1 MYKVFAAAIAGSALL
16 ASAATAQV
24 RSIGSN
30 PQGSLTYA
38 TASGI
43 AKVVSEDADL
53 RTRVVPQGGPVVTFP
68 LVNDGE
74 LDFAVGWSVVAAFAI
89 KGERSFKGRPQ
100 SNLRV
105 AAALFPLRLGFY
117 VRKDSGITQL
127 SQVKGMRTGTGFKK
141 IPIVG
146 ISMAG
151 MLATVGLSPDDMVG
165 VPVPNGVRMVDDFIA
180 GKIDTVGWAICNPA
194 CRKAHAA
201 VGGIRVLSLP
211 NTPKALAAMQAITP
225 GAYIDTIQPGRRFP
239 GVEGPTN
246 VMAGPLLLMA
256 STKTPD
262 SVVYEVVKAIA
273 ANKKKLIG
281 VHKAFG
287 GLNPKKL
294 NLDLGMSHHAGS
306 MKFFREKGM

>member
-1 MYKVFAAAIAGSALL
+1 MYKAIVAATAASALL
-16 ASAATAQV
+16 ASGASAQV

-43 AKVVSEDADL
+43 AKVASEDAGL
-53 RTRVVPQGGPVVTFP
+53 QTRVVPQGGPVITFP

-89 KGERSFKGRPQ
+89 KGQRSFKGRPQ

-117 VRKDSGITQL
+117 VRKDSGISKM
-127 SQVKGMRTGTGFKK
+127 SQIKGKRTGSGFKK

-151 MLATVGLSPDDMVG
+151 MLATAGIKLEDMVG

-180 GKIDTVGWAICNPA
+180 GRIDTVGWAICNPA

-211 NTPKALAAMQAITP
+211 KSPESLAAMQAITP
-225 GAYIDTIQPGRRFP
+225 GAYIDTIQPSPRFP
-239 GVEGPTN
+239 GVVGPTN
-246 VMAGPLLLMA
+246 VLAGPLLLMS

-262 SVVYEVVKAIA
+262 AVVSRVVKAIHG
-273 ANKKKLIG
+273 NKKKLVG
-281 VHKAFG
+281 VHKAFN
-287 GLNPKKL
+287 GLNPKKMQIDVGL
-294 NLDLGMSHHAGS
+294 PYHPAAA
-306 MKFFREKGM
+306 KFYGEMGK